1 MRENM
6 FLETA
11 DRIGH
16 RLCRDAVWSGNACN
30 WLGWALEVVGPT
42 WTPVYK
48 AQNSTIYDGTAG
60 IGLFLARLY
69 QFTRDAQE
77 RTAALGALNRSF
89 AAMPEIGDV
98 LRHSVYSGAAGIA
111 YAAIEIGE
119 ALGDERIVSRGLRE
133 LRDPHNVQ
141 PNETY
146 VDIIGGCAGTIQ
158 MLLDIGRRFR
168 ADDLLEMAAAHGQV
182 LLKKAVKSDA
192 GWSWDTLPGSGE
204 KHLLGYG
211 HGAGGIGGALVEL
224 SNATGD
230 GAYREAALQAFCYER
245 SFFSPERHNWPD
257 LRSMA
262 PLGITSTEAVFAMAW
277 CHGAPGIGLSRLRSH
292 ELLADDR
299 DVLQDLNEALF
310 CTAAACSSVTFP
322 ASGNMSLCH
331 GLGGNSDLLL
341 AAADSLDRSDLR
353 QIAEAVG
360 RQAIA
365 QIQVSDMPWPCGVNG
380 GGETPNLM
388 LGLAGIGHFY
398 LRLYDSARVPSIL
411 LLRDASARVVESRAR
426 TVAAD

>member
-1 MRENM
+1 MHENL

-11 DRIGH
+11 DRIGR

-30 WLGWALEVVGPT
+30 WLGWALEVVGPS
-42 WTPVYK
+42 WSPVYR
-48 AQNSTIYDGTAG
+48 AQGATIYDGTAG
-60 IGLFLARLY
+60 IALFLARLH
-69 QFTRDAQE
+69 QFTRDSQQ
-77 RTAALGALNRSF
+77 RTAVLGALNRSF
-89 AAMPEIGDV
+89 AAMPEIGEL

-133 LRDPHNVQ
+133 LRDPRNVQ
-141 PNETY
+141 PNDTFI
-146 VDIIGGCAGTIQ
+146 DIIGGCAGAIQ
-158 MLLDIGRRFR
+158 MLLEISRRYR
-168 ADDLLEMAAAHGQV
+168 ADEILETAVAHGKL
-182 LLKKAVKSDA
+182 LLKAAVKSDA
-192 GWSWDTLPGSGE
+192 GWSWDTLQGSGE

-224 SNATGD
+224 WNATGD
-230 GAYREAALQAFCYER
+230 AEYREAALQAFRYER
-245 SFFSPERHNWPD
+245 SHFSAEQRNWPD

-262 PLGITSTEAVFAMAW
+262 PLGITSQQPVFAMAW
-277 CHGAPGIGLSRLRSH
+277 CHGAPGIGLSRLRAH
-292 ELLADDR
+292 ELLADEPSI
-299 DVLQDLNEALF
+299 LQDLNEALF
-310 CTAAACSSVTFP
+310 STAGACSSISFP
-322 ASGNMSLCH
+322 ASGNMCLCH

-353 QIAEAVG
+353 QIAEAAG

-365 QIQVSDMPWPCGVNG
+365 QIQVHDMPWPCGVNG

-411 LLRDASARVVESRAR
+411 LLRDAAARAVAGLGRA
-426 TVAAD
+426 VAAD

>member
-1 MRENM
+1 MHENM
-6 FLETA
+6 FLDTA
-11 DRIGH
+11 DRIGR

-42 WTPVYK
+42 WTPVYR
-48 AQNSTIYDGTAG
+48 AQGATIYDGTAG
-60 IGLFLARLY
+60 IALFLARLY
-69 QFTRDAQE
+69 QFTRDSQQ

-89 AAMPEIGDV
+89 AALPEIPDL
-98 LRHSVYSGAAGIA
+98 LRHSVYSGAAGIGF
-111 YAAIEIGE
+111 AAIEIGE

-133 LRDPHNVQ
+133 VRDQRNVQ

-146 VDIIGGCAGTIQ
+146 IDIIGGCAGTIQ
-158 MLLDIGRRFR
+158 MLIDIGRRYR
-168 ADDLLEMAAAHGQV
+168 ADDLLEIAAAHGRV
-182 LLKKAVKSDA
+182 LLKTAVKSDT

-211 HGAGGIGGALVEL
+211 HGASGIGGALIE
-224 SNATGD
+224 SWNATGD
-230 GAYREAALQAFCYER
+230 AAYREAALQAFRYER
-245 SFFSPERHNWPD
+245 SFFSAEQHNWPD

-262 PLGITSTEAVFAMAW
+262 PLGITSPQAVYAMAW
-277 CHGAPGIGLSRLRSH
+277 CHGAPGIGLSRLRAH
-292 ELLADDR
+292 ELLADDSAI
-299 DVLQDLNEALF
+299 LQDLNEALYS
-310 CTAAACSSVTFP
+310 TAAACSSVSFP
-322 ASGNMSLCH
+322 ASGNMSSCH

-341 AAADSLDRSDLR
+341 AAADSLDRGDLR
-353 QIAEAVG
+353 QIAEGVG

-365 QIQVSDMPWPCGVNG
+365 QIQTSDMPWPCGVNG

-411 LLRDASARVVESRAR
+411 LLRDAAARAVGSR
-426 TVAAD
+426 TKSVAAD

>member
-1 MRENM
+1 MHDNV

-11 DRIGH
+11 DRIGR

-42 WTPVYK
+42 WTPVYR
-48 AQNSTIYDGTAG
+48 AQSSAIYDGTAG
-60 IGLFLARLY
+60 IALFLARLY
-69 QFTRDAQE
+69 QFTGDAQQ

-89 AAMPEIGDV
+89 SALPEIGDP

-119 ALGDERIVSRGLRE
+119 ALGDERIVSSGLRE
-133 LRDPHNVQ
+133 LRDPRNVQ

-146 VDIIGGCAGTIQ
+146 VDIIGGCAGAIQ
-158 MLLDIGRRFR
+158 MLIDIGRRYRVNEF
-168 ADDLLEMAAAHGQV
+168 LEVAAAHGKV
-182 LLKKAVKSDA
+182 LLKTAVKSDA

-211 HGAGGIGGALVEL
+211 HGAGGIGGALIEL
-224 SNATGD
+224 WKATGD
-230 GAYREAALQAFCYER
+230 AEYSNAGLQAFRYER
-245 SFFSPERHNWPD
+245 SFFSAEQHNWPD

-262 PLGITSTEAVFAMAW
+262 PLGITSPQAVYAMAW
-277 CHGAPGIGLSRLRSH
+277 CHGAPGIGLSRLRAH
-292 ELLADDR
+292 ELLANDPE
-299 DVLQDLNEALF
+299 VLRDLNEALH
-310 CTAAACSSVTFP
+310 CTAAACSSVSFP

-365 QIQVSDMPWPCGVNG
+365 QIQVSELPWPCGVNG

-388 LGLAGIGHFY
+388 LGLSGIGHFY

-411 LLRDASARVVESRAR
+411 LLRDAAARAVASHAR